1 MKRHRCGIG
10 VQSFEVRNNVQRQF
24 ITLQLAVALDLNS
37 FGRMLAVPPPFRR
50 DEQAHELPLIACRVT
65 MSDVQEDG
73 SDSESIMFF
82 LRQAG
87 TLGR

>member
-1 MKRHRCGIG
+1 
-10 VQSFEVRNNVQRQF
+10 
-24 ITLQLAVALDLNS
+24 
-37 FGRMLAVPPPFRR
+37 MLAVPPPFRR